1 MNEVVKGKYRIL
13 REIARS
19 NDIVYEA
26 QDLTFGR
33 RIALKE
39 LNLTAGVTG
48 QARLDRIERFNREAR
63 SAGRLS
69 HPNIV
74 AIFDF
79 GEENGRHFIAMEYL
93 EGQNLREM
101 ILARGA
107 LPLKE
112 AIEIASQILDALF
125 FAHRNSV
132 IHRDIKPDNI
142 HILPGGQVKL
152 TDFGIARLTEE
163 PSLTVDGQVFGT
175 PSYMSPEQIIGKQ
188 IDHRSDIFALGIVLY
203 EMVTGRKPFV
213 GDNVVSITYAIMN
226 QETPPLP
233 GVPHSIERIIRRAL
247 SKNPLERFATAEE
260 MKIELRNADLY
271 AQAPATPSFS
281 SSGVYGTGAFQQAP
295 VYPSAMNMPP
305 QNVGPLPAPTVMGN
319 VVFQNLPTIQPV
331 VPPLTP
337 PHNQPWAWNGAPN
350 QPTAPAPLDPA
361 TQAALTQ
368 IQNMQGLQTR
378 ANYINPP
385 RTPLITLST
394 HAKKTLKILMIAGA
408 LGGGIG
414 FMYVGFLRS
423 FESFQT
429 NTSHQAVVEQMNLG
443 KAAYD
448 KGDYEQAKA
457 FFEKAKEF
465 DKGRTQTDRIH
476 YSLTASYL
484 QLGHAAGERSEWQ
497 QAKEWYDKAI
507 HIAPDSL
514 IDTARKSRANVLER
528 LGQKEEAKGERA
540 NVNDPSATLRPPDQL
555 PAESPSAKPTDVY
568 KDFRAEARR
577 LINEGDELYQTGNV
591 GDARSRWI
599 EAKTTAPGDTQEYK
613 DATDRLEQTKS
624 TPRF

>member
-48 QARLDRIERFNREAR
+48 QARRDRIERFNREAR

-79 GEENGRHFIAMEYL
+79 GEEGGRHFIVMEYL
-93 EGQNLREM
+93 EGQNLRET
-101 ILARGA
+101 ISARGA

-112 AIEIASQILDALF
+112 AIDIASQILDALF

-163 PSLTVDGQVFGT
+163 PSLTIDGQVFGT

-188 IDHRSDIFALGIVLY
+188 IDHRSDIFSLGIVLY

-233 GVPHSIERIIRRAL
+233 GVPQSIERIIRRAL

-260 MKIELRNADLY
+260 MKIELKNADLY
-271 AQAPATPSFS
+271 TQSPVAPAYA
-281 SSGVYGTGAFQQAP
+281 SSGMYGTGAFQQPAA
-295 VYPSAMNMPP
+295 YPSAMNTPP
-305 QNVGPLPAPTVMGN
+305 QNVGPLPAPTVMGS
-319 VVFQNLPTIQPV
+319 VVFQNLPPVQPV
-331 VPPLTP
+331 VPPLVP
-337 PHNQPWAWNGAPN
+337 ANNQPWSWNGTPN
-350 QPTAPAPLDPA
+350 QPTAPAPLNPA
-361 TQAALTQ
+361 TQAAMTQ
-368 IQNMQGLQTR
+368 IQNIQGLQTR

-385 RTPLITLST
+385 RTPLITLSKQ
-394 HAKKTLKILMIAGA
+394 AKKTLKILTVAGV

-414 FMYVGFLRS
+414 FLYVGFLRS
-423 FESFQT
+423 FESYQT
-429 NTSHQAVVEQMNLG
+429 NTSVQATVEQMNLG

-448 KGDYEQAKA
+448 KRD
-457 FFEKAKEF
+457 FEKALTYFEKAQEL
-465 DKGRTQTDRIH
+465 DKGKAQTERIH
-476 YSLTASYL
+476 YSLTATYL
-484 QLGHAAGERSEWQ
+484 QLGHAAGERSQWQ
-497 QAKEWYDKAI
+497 KAKECYDKAVN
-507 HIAPDSL
+507 IAPDSL

-528 LGQKEEAKGERA
+528 LGQKEEANGERA
-540 NVNDPSATLRPPDQL
+540 NITDPTATLRPPDQL
-555 PAESPSAKPTDVY
+555 PAESPSAKPKDVY